1 MCGRG
6 FENGR
11 RSRAIFLP
19 IGRRRQGWG
28 AKLYT
33 AGFEGVVRKLNVA
46 RTRFANGLDMESS
59 RVNWFI
65 LLRLRTIRSKN
76 TGKCFTLTGKERW
89 SRDGVNKGKVKL
101 GQRKKGRNAE
111 RDVGSFEEAI

>member
-1 MCGRG
+1 MGG
-6 FENGR
+6 V
-11 RSRAIFLP
+11 
-19 IGRRRQGWG
+19 

-46 RTRFANGLDMESS
+46 RARFANGLDMESS

-89 SRDGVNKGKVKL
+89 SRDGVNKGKL